1 MAHLTHSR
9 KLHRQELKT
18 KQQWQRRLN
27 LFGRVSDK
35 LWAVFVKYLPP
46 EPRLD
51 RRARPIV
58 PFRKVLGGIVYRLRT
73 GCQGKAI
80 PAEFGSGS
88 TCHRRFQEWQAM
100 QVFEHVWADQLRTY
114 DQKCGIAWN
123 WQILDSAIIPA
134 PLGGATTGKNPTD
147 RAKLGSKRHVLV
159 DRRGVP
165 LAFTLSGA
173 NIPDYQCAEAT
184 LLNLVIRR
192 SWRDRLGNLGVRH
205 FCADKG
211 YDFDAVHRVADRL
224 GYRVH
229 IAHRRRRGEPEPP
242 PVTGRRHPAR
252 RWVIERTNS
261 WHNRFRAL
269 KIRWEKKRRTTKR
282 WSISPVRLSPHDFWD
297 RHLVQ
302 CDANS
307 RRDGVFVQHSLR

>member
-9 KLHRQELKT
+9 KIRRRELQAE
-18 KQQWQRRLN
+18 QQRQRRIN
-27 LFGRVSDK
+27 IFGRVSDK
-35 LWAVFVKYLPP
+35 LWAVFMKYLPP
-46 EPRLD
+46 EPAPN
-51 RRARPIV
+51 RRARPVV
-58 PFRKVLGGIVYRLRT
+58 PFRQVLGGIVYRLRT
-73 GCQGKAI
+73 GGQWKAI

-88 TCHRRFQEWQAM
+88 TCHRRFQEWQALG
-100 QVFEHVWADQLRTY
+100 VFEQVWADQVRTY
-114 DQKCGIAWN
+114 DQHRGIAWD
-123 WQILDSAIIPA
+123 WQILDSAIIAA
-134 PLGGATTGKNPTD
+134 PLGGTKTGKNPTD
-147 RAKLGSKRHVLV
+147 RAKSGTKRHLLV

-165 LAFTLSGA
+165 LALTLSGA

-184 LLNLVIRR
+184 LLHLVIRR
-192 SWRDRLGNLGVRH
+192 SWRDRLGHLVVRH

-211 YDFDAVHRVADRL
+211 YDFDEVHRVAHRL

-269 KIRWEKKRRTTKR
+269 KIRWEKNLKITKL
-282 WSISPVRLSPHDFWD
+282 WSISLVRS
-297 RHLVQ
+297 
-302 CDANS
+302 
-307 RRDGVFVQHSLR
+307 

>member
-1 MAHLTHSR
+1 MAHLTRSR
-9 KLHRQELKT
+9 KIRRKSKAE
-18 KQQWQRRLN
+18 QQRQRRIN
-27 LFGRVSDK
+27 IFGRVPDK
-35 LWAVFVKYLPP
+35 VWAVFMKYLPP
-46 EPRLD
+46 EPAPD

-58 PFRKVLGGIVYRLRT
+58 PFRQVLGGMVYRLRT
-73 GCQGKAI
+73 GCQWKAI

-88 TCHRRFQEWQAM
+88 TCHRRFQEWQALEI
-100 QVFEHVWADQLRTY
+100 FEHVWAHEVHTY

-134 PLGGATTGKNPTD
+134 PLGGAKTGKNPTD
-147 RAKLGSKRHVLV
+147 RAKLGSKRHLLV

-165 LAFTLSGA
+165 LALTLSGA
-173 NIPDYQCAEAT
+173 NIPDYQCAGIT
-184 LLNLVIRR
+184 LGNLVIRR
-192 SWRDRLGNLGVRH
+192 SWRDRLGNLVVLH

-211 YDFDAVHRVADRL
+211 YDYDEVHRVAHRL

-229 IAHRRRRGEPEPP
+229 IAHRRRRGEPEAP

-269 KIRWEKKRRTTKR
+269 RIRWEKNLRITKL
-282 WSISPVRLSPHDFWD
+282 WCISPVRSSPHDFWD
-297 RHLVQ
+297 RL
-302 CDANS
+302 
-307 RRDGVFVQHSLR
+307 

>member
-1 MAHLTHSR
+1 MAHLTPSR
-9 KLHRQELKT
+9 KIRRRELKAE
-18 KQQWQRRLN
+18 QQRQRRIH
-27 LFGRVSDK
+27 LFGRVPDQ

-46 EPRLD
+46 EPAPD
-51 RRARPIV
+51 RRARPVV
-58 PFRKVLGGIVYRLRT
+58 PFRQVLGGIVYRLRT
-73 GCQGKAI
+73 GCQWKAI

-88 TCHRRFQEWQAM
+88 TCHRRFQEWQALEI
-100 QVFEHVWADQLRTY
+100 FEQVWAEQVRTY

-134 PLGGATTGKNPTD
+134 PLGGAKTGKNPTD
-147 RAKLGSKRHVLV
+147 RAKLGSKRHLLV

-165 LAFTLSGA
+165 LALTLSGA
-173 NIPDYQCAEAT
+173 NIPDYQCAETT
-184 LLNLVIRR
+184 LRHLVIRR
-192 SWRDRLGNLGVRH
+192 SWRDRPGNLVVRH

-211 YDFDAVHRVADRL
+211 YDFGVVHRVAHRL

-242 PVTGRRHPAR
+242 AVTGRRHPAR

-269 KIRWEKKRRTTKR
+269 KIRWEKKRRTTKP
-282 WSISPVRLSPHDFWD
+282 WHISPAHSSPHDFWD
-297 RHLVQ
+297 RL
-302 CDANS
+302 
-307 RRDGVFVQHSLR
+307 

>member
-1 MAHLTHSR
+1 MAHLKRSR
-9 KLHRQELKT
+9 KIRRRELKA
-18 KQQWQRRLN
+18 KHQRQRRIN
-27 LFGRVSDK
+27 LFGRVPDK

-46 EPRLD
+46 EPAPD
-51 RRARPIV
+51 RRARPVV
-58 PFRKVLGGIVYRLRT
+58 PFRQVLGGIVYRLRT
-73 GCQGKAI
+73 GCQWKAI

-88 TCHRRFQEWQAM
+88 TCHRRFQEWQALG
-100 QVFEHVWADQLRTY
+100 VFEQVWAEQVRTY
-114 DQKCGIAWN
+114 DQQWGIAWN

-134 PLGGATTGKNPTD
+134 PLGGTQTGKNPTD
-147 RAKLGSKRHVLV
+147 RAKLGSKRHLLV

-165 LAFTLSGA
+165 LALTLSGA
-173 NIPDYQCAEAT
+173 NIPDYQCAETT
-184 LLNLVIRR
+184 LRHLVIRR
-192 SWRDRLGNLGVRH
+192 SWRDRLGHLVVRH

-211 YDFDAVHRVADRL
+211 YDYAEVQRVAHRL

-269 KIRWEKKRRTTKR
+269 KIRWEKKRRTTKL
-282 WSISPVRLSPHDFWD
+282 WHISPVRSSQHDFWD
-297 RHLVQ
+297 RL
-302 CDANS
+302 
-307 RRDGVFVQHSLR
+307 